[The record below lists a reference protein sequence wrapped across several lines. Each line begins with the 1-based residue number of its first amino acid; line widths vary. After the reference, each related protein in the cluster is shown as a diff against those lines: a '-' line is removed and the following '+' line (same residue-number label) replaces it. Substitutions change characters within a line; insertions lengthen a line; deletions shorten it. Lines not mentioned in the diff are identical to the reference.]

1 MDSTERQVSQAPQES
16 QGPTVLLLTPVLQD
30 AQAPQGAL
38 EPLDKQVTP
47 VRWGPQVL
55 EALWGTLEQRE
66 QPAWDRLDPP
76 ALQEI
81 KV

>member
-1 MDSTERQVSQAPQES
+1 MGEQARQEL
-16 QGPTVLLLTPVLQD
+16 QGPMVHQLTQVLQD
-30 AQAPQGAL
+30 APD
-38 EPLDKQVTP
+38 PLVLQEFQDKQVTP
-47 VRWGPQVL
+47 VRWAPQVL